1 MFRKCNK
8 NPQRNRDPLY
18 VAAYTCMNYQS
29 STSVLFL
36 TGTNKRNFA
45 SVNFN
50 LIKYNHKYLGV
61 RTLQYMF
68 FQFSKQSGNVTQN
81 I

>member
-50 LIKYNHKYLGV
+50 LIKY
-61 RTLQYMF
+61 
-68 FQFSKQSGNVTQN
+68 
-81 I
+81 IP